1 LVRIQVR
8 EREVHTPLRI
18 AHGTCQRGCLI
29 CRNSAEANTQQI
41 VRLSKIKVG
50 GTFPFQLANGAPALL
65 FRTKTGVFAYQTICT
80 HQGGVTKYFSAR
92 KLLVCPVHN
101 ASFDPFK
108 KGAVVAGPATNPL
121 PVVKVAVKS
130 GWVVLA

>member
-1 LVRIQVR
+1 MALASAAASFV
-8 EREVHTPLRI
+8 
-18 AHGTCQRGCLI
+18 GTR
-29 CRNSAEANTQQI
+29 AEANSKQI
-41 VRLSKIKVG
+41 VRLSRIKVG

-80 HQGGVTKYFSAR
+80 HQGGVTEYLSIR
-92 KLLVCPVHN
+92 KLLVCNVHK

-108 KGAVVAGPATNPL
+108 KGAVVSGPATTPL
-121 PVVKVAVKS
+121 PTVKVTIKS

>member
-1 LVRIQVR
+1 MKFTRR
-8 EREVHTPLRI
+8 TALRM
-18 AHGTCQRGCLI
+18 ALAGMAASFMGTQ
-29 CRNSAEANTQQI
+29 AQAATKQI
-41 VRLSKIKVG
+41 VRLNKIRVG
-50 GTFPFQLANGAPALL
+50 GTFPFQLDNGAPALL

-80 HQGGVTKYFSAR
+80 HQGGVTKYFSAK

-108 KGAVVAGPATNPL
+108 KGAVVTGPATNPL
-121 PVVKVAVKS
+121 PTIKVTIKS

>member
-1 LVRIQVR
+1 MKFTRR
-8 EREVHTPLRI
+8 SALRV
-18 AHGTCQRGCLI
+18 ALASVAASFVGVK
-29 CRNSAEANTQQI
+29 AEANTKQI
-41 VRLSKIKVG
+41 VRLNKIKVG

-121 PVVKVAVKS
+121 PTVKVAVKS

>member
-1 LVRIQVR
+1 MAFASMAASFTVTR
-8 EREVHTPLRI
+8 
-18 AHGTCQRGCLI
+18 AD
-29 CRNSAEANTQQI
+29 ANTKQI
-41 VRLSKIKVG
+41 VQLSKIKVG

-80 HQGGVTKYFSAR
+80 HQGGVTKYFSLK

-108 KGAVVAGPATNPL
+108 KGAVVTGPATNPL
-121 PVVKVAVKS
+121 PTVKVVVKN
-130 GWVVLA
+130 GWVALA